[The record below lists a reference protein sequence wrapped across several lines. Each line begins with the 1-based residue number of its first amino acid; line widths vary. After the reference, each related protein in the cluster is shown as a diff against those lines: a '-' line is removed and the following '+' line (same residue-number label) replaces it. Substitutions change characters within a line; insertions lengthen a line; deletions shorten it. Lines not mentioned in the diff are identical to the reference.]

1 MGYTL
6 SGRIKRK
13 SLKDN
18 RVSFMVGDKWIS
30 AFTVGPGVS
39 EELREGLRNLMEGD
53 NAEFTLLDREA
64 KDGKVYSNIIGVTK
78 VMDINQDVPA
88 PPANVPG
95 PASVHPVGPSAPAGQ
110 GEGPTRVRS
119 MALAYAKDWA
129 IGQNANRQE
138 GEESYSTNDI
148 IEMAKRFEAYIL
160 TGD

>member
-13 SLKDN
+13 SLKYN

-53 NAEFTLLDREA
+53 SAEFTLLDREA

-88 PPANVPG
+88 SG
-95 PASVHPVGPSAPAGQ
+95 PLTLYPDGTTAKPVVHPDRQA

-119 MALAYAKDWA
+119 MALAYAKDLY
-129 IGQNANRQE
+129 IS
-138 GEESYSTNDI
+138 EERDLSDENPEDVI
-148 IEMAKRFEAYIL
+148 VGKAKRFEQYIL